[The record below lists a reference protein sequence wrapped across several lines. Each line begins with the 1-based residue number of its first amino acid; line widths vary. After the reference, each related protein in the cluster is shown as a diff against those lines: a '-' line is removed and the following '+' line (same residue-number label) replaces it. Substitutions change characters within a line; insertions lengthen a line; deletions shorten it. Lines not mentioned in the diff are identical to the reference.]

1 MPHVSQ
7 GVFSI
12 CTNRLVCVTEVYKQ
26 MLVSMPH
33 ICPELFSTH
42 AIE

>member
-1 MPHVSQ
+1 MYKSF
-7 GVFSI
+7 GV
-12 CTNRLVCVTEVYKQ
+12 VTELHRQ

-42 AIE
+42 VIG